1 MFFTQLQQDKIKA
14 TIILLQSEKLSL
26 IFLVI
31 YAETCVW
38 SHNAKKQVI
47 RWDESDVNDKKR
59 PQQYFILRIVG
70 EY

>member
-1 MFFTQLQQDKIKA
+1 MFFTQLRHDEIKA
-14 TIILLQSEKLSL
+14 TIILSQSEKLSL

-47 RWDESDVNDKKR
+47 CWDELDVNDKKR

>member
-1 MFFTQLQQDKIKA
+1 MFFTQLRHDEIKA
-14 TIILLQSEKLSL
+14 TIILSQSEKLSL

-38 SHNAKKQVI
+38 SHNAKQQVI